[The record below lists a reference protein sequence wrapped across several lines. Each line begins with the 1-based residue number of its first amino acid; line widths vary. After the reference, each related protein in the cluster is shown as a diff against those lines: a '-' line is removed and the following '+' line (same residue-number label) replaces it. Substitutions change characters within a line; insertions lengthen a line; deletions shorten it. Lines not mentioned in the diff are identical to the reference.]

1 MEKKFAKGS
10 SEWMMFMDYWALCQ
24 KYWDPDDNDDYWES
38 VVKETDVFYRKYNSE
53 FAKSLALTLVNEL
66 ERKSRQRK

>member
-10 SEWMMFMDYWALCQ
+10 SEWMMFMDFWTLCQ

-66 ERKSRQRK
+66 ERKSRSRK

>member
-24 KYWDPDDNDDYWES
+24 KYWDPDDNDDYWKS

-66 ERKSRQRK
+66 ERKSRTRK

>member
-24 KYWDPDDNDDYWES
+24 KYWDPEDNDDYWES

-66 ERKSRQRK
+66 ERKSRTRK

>member
-1 MEKKFAKGS
+1 MERKFAKGS

-66 ERKSRQRK
+66 ERKSRSRK